1 MSLENLADYFKFFV
15 QGLPVGAF
23 MGAIVWAVAFAIEL
37 MVKWLK
43 S

>member
-1 MSLENLADYFKFFV
+1 MTIDYLADYFKFFI

-23 MGAIVWAVAFAIEL
+23 LAAIVWAVAFGIEL